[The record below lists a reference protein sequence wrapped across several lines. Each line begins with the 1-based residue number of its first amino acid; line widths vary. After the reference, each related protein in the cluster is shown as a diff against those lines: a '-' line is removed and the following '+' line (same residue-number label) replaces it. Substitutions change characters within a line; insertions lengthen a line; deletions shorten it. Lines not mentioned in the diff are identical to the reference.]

1 MQSNRYVLIA
11 IILGAVIVSASFFY
25 INRPSIDNQ
34 DNDEGTPSPGQE
46 PETMPEQRP
55 EPIPMSMRSTVETLV
70 QDYLSEISSKVQPS
84 EKENI
89 EITVKD
95 YPIELLPAS
104 EARVCRC
111 ILFFSLQVS
120 AVTRMTATG
129 NQFVR
134 VARYSINVCLKKEI
148 CLIPYDYSLTTFLA
162 NSSVSS

>member
-89 EITVKD
+89 ETTVKD
-95 YPIELLPAS
+95 YPIELLPAL
-104 EARVCRC
+104 E
-111 ILFFSLQVS
+111 
-120 AVTRMTATG
+120 AVT
-129 NQFVR
+129 V
-134 VARYSINVCLKKEI
+134 
-148 CLIPYDYSLTTFLA
+148 LA
-162 NSSVSS
+162 SEDENTPWILRQGIGRTQNWA